1 IGRAVRYNKSG
12 FMEQLMGDRYVFKN
26 DINAKLADL
35 FFENGYEEIALNHY
49 QLVNCNQFTKMG
61 YI

>member
-1 IGRAVRYNKSG
+1 
-12 FMEQLMGDRYVFKN
+12 MEQLMGDRYVFKN